1 MLTIPLKPFAIA
13 AIPVYSL
20 IAPPLFWSTISGA
33 FIATCIGSVITPVL
47 LLAVLLL
54 ALDVLIILLGMLLYG
69 LAFSPV

>member
-20 IAPPLFWSTISGA
+20 VAPPLFWTTLLGA
-33 FIATCIGSVITPVL
+33 FIATCIGSVMLPVL
-47 LLAVLLL
+47 LWAVLLL
-54 ALDVLIILLGMLLYG
+54 SLDILIILLGMIIYG